1 MLNEFPNI
9 YIIDD
14 FADFIDYILV
24 TNNDLLA
31 NKHSFCDLLYKW
43 ELTTNYNN

>member
-14 FADFIDYILV
+14 VDDFIDYILV

-31 NKHSFCDLLYKW
+31 NKP
-43 ELTTNYNN
+43 